1 MPDRAEHWETLYV
14 TKHADTV
21 SWYQPAPAPSLDA
34 QARITPAK
42 SKGLIDVGGGASNLV
57 DALLERGWRDLAVLD
72 IAQPALDVARAR
84 LGERADDV
92 EWIAADITTW
102 RPERRYAIWHDRAV
116 FHFLTEA
123 ADRAGYR
130 AALEQGLA
138 PGGALLMATFALGGP
153 ERCSGLSIVQYG
165 PESLSAELGEAFSLQ
180 DSWREDHVTPGGGV
194 QAFNRCLFRKT
205 G

>member
-21 SWYQPAPAPSLDA
+21 SWYQLAPAPSLDA

-42 SKGLIDVGGGASNLV
+42 STGLIDVGGGASNLV

-92 EWIAADITTW
+92 EWIATDITTW
-102 RPERRYAIWHDRAV
+102 RPGRRYAIWHDRAV
-116 FHFLTEA
+116 FHFLT
-123 ADRAGYR
+123 
-130 AALEQGLA
+130 
-138 PGGALLMATFALGGP
+138 
-153 ERCSGLSIVQYG
+153 
-165 PESLSAELGEAFSLQ
+165 
-180 DSWREDHVTPGGGV
+180 
-194 QAFNRCLFRKT
+194 
-205 G
+205 